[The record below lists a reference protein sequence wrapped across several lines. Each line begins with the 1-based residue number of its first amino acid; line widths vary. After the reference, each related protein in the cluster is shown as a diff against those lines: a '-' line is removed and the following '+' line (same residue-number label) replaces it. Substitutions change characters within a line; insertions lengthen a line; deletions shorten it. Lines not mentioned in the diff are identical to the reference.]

1 MVGCPVTVTIAQLPL
16 ETLQALS
23 DGEADVAVRTS
34 PVPLSEF
41 LTSEECRS
49 TWVRRARQVAED
61 PAEAAWVTGVVLDDG
76 VPVGKAGFHE
86 VPDADGTVEV
96 GYEIDP
102 AHRGRGLAK
111 AALAF
116 LLDRARE
123 APEVRRVLASVGP
136 WNTVSLHLVR
146 SRGFVV
152 IGEEIDEEDGLEL
165 VHALD
170 VTARPTGTPETRLV
184 VLRGNSGS
192 GKTTVARALQRG
204 RDRDTAWV
212 GQDLLR
218 REVLRLRD
226 EKGSPAI
233 DLIDQTVRFALDRGR
248 HVVLDGIL
256 GSTTYGAMLRCLRRD
271 HVGSTSAYVWHLPFE
286 ETVRRHET
294 KSGIGFGE
302 AEMRAW
308 FNPAPLVPG
317 LDETVLGPELSVDA
331 AVKRIREE
339 TGL

>member
-1 MVGCPVTVTIAQLPL
+1 MTVTIAQLPL
-16 ETLQALS
+16 DALQALAAG
-23 DGEADVAVRTS
+23 DAAAAVSLS
-34 PVPLSEF
+34 PVPLSSF
-41 LTSEECRS
+41 LTSEECRG
-49 TWVRRARQVAED
+49 TWVRRARQVAAD

-152 IGEEIDEEDGLEL
+152 IGEEMDEEDGLEL
-165 VHALD
+165 VHELD
-170 VTARPTGTPETRLV
+170 VSARPAGSPDTRLV

-212 GQDLLR
+212 GQDFLR
-218 REVLRLRD
+218 REVLRVRD
-226 EKGSPAI
+226 EKGSPAV

-271 HVGSTSAYVWHLPFE
+271 HAGRTSAYVWHLPFE
-286 ETVRRHET
+286 ETVRRHAT
-294 KSGIGFGE
+294 KTGADFGE
-302 AEMRAW
+302 PELRAW

-317 LDETVLGPELSVDA
+317 LDETVLGPEVSLDEVVA
-331 AVKRIREE
+331 RIRAEA
-339 TGL
+339 GL